1 MKLSDTYG
9 CGHPR
14 TADNTRICG
23 GRALCRICRNR
34 YQQAYNRK
42 AKAEETHAERYARH
56 RIEYLP
62 KQLSATRH
70 KLAMLENEARRLG
83 LTNLLEKSA

>member
-1 MKLSDTYG
+1 MSEAGTYG

-14 TADNTRICG
+14 TDENTRICG

-34 YQQAYNRK
+34 YQQTYNRK

-56 RIEYLP
+56 RVEYLP

-83 LTNLLEKSA
+83 LTELLENTQ